1 MYLTIIIAPL
11 FECNKTLGCSW
22 WLLLLTDHSHVDS
35 NFICNCVYQWGSCC
49 DQATFPPPVTH
60 WGSIEDGATRWP
72 ICYQLLLVQRSWWWW
87 WWVSGVTPGHLPH
100 LAQTHLVTTS
110 WCQQPLV
117 TKASEAGVEMLLNLL
132 YSAKLHKSEEII
144 VLRTRAWSSISTTH
158 C

>member
-1 MYLTIIIAPL
+1 MPTFANLRLIFVSSSTADWPQSCWFKFYLQL
-11 FECNKTLGCSW
+11 CVSVGD
-22 WLLLLTDHSHVDS
+22 LL
-35 NFICNCVYQWGSCC
+35 WPG
-49 DQATFPPPVTH
+49 TFPPPVTH